1 VPNLDPKVAQLS
13 PNLYSAAYNAGLQ
26 PNQVNTV
33 NQIAGTVSLNKK
45 LMNMNNEAAQKEY
58 RQLDPAVQEQLSAMY
73 GEAPYVPKEGENLIF
88 KGAKGVANIAFGPF
102 KYAFKAAGVYNRAIN
117 TPYLVAREISQGS
130 NPFSWNVWSGA
141 WDGKSIYDNNSL
153 TALHE
158 EYGNTDTF
166 VAMKTLE
173 GLKPGEIID
182 AYGTVNSE
190 IIASVSKMLSEP
202 DQFKGML
209 NKFKGAQV
217 SVGRDIARILLNAQP
232 NDNKLYSS
240 SAWNKTSG
248 FLDFMTQI
256 VIDPLTYITGGTSKA
271 ITRAD
276 KLAEALASGE
286 KSIAEVF
293 ARPDIRNTW
302 DNVAGPLV
310 EKLANA
316 RAAGTPEGR
325 KAAIAIKD
333 EIRRVMPDLN
343 NNDMLKILTKNKVFN
358 AESAEQFFSK
368 SDSMLEL
375 LSGRVDGT
383 TFFRT
388 GIPIAKRSRTFTSAL
403 NKKMGDY
410 FNGGIEDAAN
420 LSDDFVNDIRK
431 IGLDKDPIFNAQTPL
446 LESISKELTSTKRKI
461 GRYAAR
467 FPGSGEIGLLDK
479 NVDKSL
485 STVVSLAR
493 TIYPKAH
500 AEYFG
505 EAFRASDPQDRAIL
519 IRGLYTQI
527 FHAMGLRGK
536 EGGEALIQKILQDKF
551 ADTTSFLSKADINVP
566 PQFADAIKSRGI
578 LEEQPISAVGGLLT
592 TKYDGPVHFYNSK
605 PTVGNLPWN
614 ELVEFAFNLSGKPTK
629 GSIIDAIGGA
639 TRHNFARKST
649 NAWTIA
655 TLFPRLGIRS
665 ALDEAFF
672 YSMMVPGED
681 IFKLGLG
688 RKLHKSIMAYT
699 GDEKSIP
706 PIKRAVLN
714 WLDKNPARYLSE
726 KDRLTSVKVNGEERF
741 RLETETN
748 VASNAVKILEHVLPE
763 KNKAR
768 HMEVMYQ
775 AMVHHAELA
784 NAIVNS
790 SIGKSAINAGI
801 SGGDL
806 AGQIISLSHLTNM
819 FKELGFIPTGK
830 FEAQAV
836 ADLEKIHPAA
846 VVAAHFQNFFLRF
859 TKNSR
864 NFGKDFETYINPG
877 EIFIRNGGL
886 RTKENFAAA
895 RDEILTKVGINPKT
909 LQVTDAKLLDQ
920 YLELSQQTVRDAQR
934 GWSGVDTAV
943 KRVET
948 MLLDMYEVFHG
959 NAVSFND
966 GLLNYVRET
975 ASIIQDEARVAG
987 AQSMAYGKAVRLALD
1002 SVDYGNFEKLTK
1014 GFRPEGKINTD
1025 LNFSKADSVEGRFQ
1039 KIREWADDTIGHPL
1053 DWMDAQNNHL
1063 FRQPALWATYVKF
1076 REKYSNLENKYVE
1089 ELRANNPHISLELA
1103 RELAEKKFTE
1113 TAMEHAGN
1121 YILKAVDNPQIRS
1134 NLAWTLRT
1142 TGRFYRA
1149 TEDFYRRLYRLKDVS
1164 PQVLYRLRLAHLGLQ
1179 SNGFIHPD
1187 QNGDPYL
1194 VMPADNLIFHA
1205 INGTFS
1211 VLTGNPDAVKQP
1223 MFNEFSVRLALGNP
1237 SFQQDAGQPSLSGP
1251 FVAIPILGIQK
1262 ALNLWGGDFGKK
1274 VSIELDNAVLGNVNQ
1289 NLTLTKA
1296 LVPSSLQ
1303 RVWSMLPKD
1312 EKDQQLASAT
1322 MQAIAYNAAHGLSLS
1337 PEKLAKMPEEESA
1350 KAISDYIDTL
1360 KVSANNVLFM
1370 RAFLGLLSPIAPT
1383 MQESKD
1389 VPDYLKNAGING
1401 LRPEFADILQ
1411 GIMRNSRGRIQ
1422 DPYEAALMA
1431 FTGKHPGKLVYTVAR
1446 DNKQTNVVVNKTKE
1460 MRQWML
1466 NNGDALKRYGDA
1478 AFVFG
1483 PHIGEYNADI
1493 YLWMQASGMMEQ
1505 RQLQDYYKEV
1515 AIAQDRQKYY
1525 DYRTQAEQQ
1534 LQLPLN
1540 GSQRRQ
1546 VLDELA
1552 AFQDALKLANPRLE
1566 IALNSKSFGIGKQE
1580 EMMLSLQGAIAD
1592 KNFKMTDATRA
1603 KMSTAV
1609 TLVNNALDHI
1619 RDDATMM
1626 DVMNSAEVKQQIKQ
1640 QTIDALKE
1648 LGGSVGKG
1656 GPADPAIAEATR
1668 AIFLPLLNFYAR
1680 TTLK

>member
-1 VPNLDPKVAQLS
+1 MPNLDPKVAQLS

-26 PNQVNTV
+26 PNQINTV
-33 NQIAGTVSLNKK
+33 NQIAGTVNLNKK
-45 LMNMNNEAAQKEY
+45 LMNMSTEAAQKEY
-58 RQLDPAVQEQLSAMY
+58 KLLDPGVQDQLSAMY
-73 GEAPYVPKEGENLIF
+73 GEAPYVPQSGENIIWKGI
-88 KGAKGVANIAFGPF
+88 KGAVGVATGPF
-102 KYAFKAAGVYNRAIN
+102 RIAFKAAGEYNRAIN
-117 TPYLVAREISQGS
+117 TPYLVARQIQQGS
-130 NPFSWNVWSGA
+130 SPFDAHVWSGA
-141 WDGKSIYDNNSL
+141 WDGKAIYDNKSL
-153 TALHE
+153 AALHG

-182 AYGTVNSE
+182 AYGTPNAE
-190 IIASVSKMLSEP
+190 IIGSITKMLTEP
-202 DQFKGML
+202 EQFKGML

-217 SVGRDIARILLNAQP
+217 SYGRDIARIMLNAQP

-240 SAWNKTSG
+240 SEWNKTSG
-248 FLDFMTQI
+248 TIDAVAQI
-256 VIDPLTYITGGTSKA
+256 VTDPLTWITGGTSKA

-286 KSIAEVF
+286 KTVAEVF
-293 ARPDIRNTW
+293 ARSDIRNTW
-302 DNVAGPLV
+302 DNVAGPMI
-310 EKLANA
+310 ERLANA
-316 RAAGTPEGR
+316 RKLGGEEGR
-325 KAAIAIKD
+325 KAAIIAKD
-333 EIRRVMPDLN
+333 EIRRLMPDLN
-343 NNDMLKILTKNKVFN
+343 NNDVLKLLTNNEIFN
-358 AESAEQFFSK
+358 AEKAEEFFSK
-368 SDSMLEL
+368 SEPMLEL

-388 GIPIAKRSRTFTSAL
+388 GIPIARRSREFTSRL

-420 LSDDFVNDIRK
+420 LSDDFIKDIRN
-431 IGLDKDPIFNAQTPL
+431 IGLTKDVEAVTQSPL
-446 LESISKELTSTKRKI
+446 LEKITKELTSVKRKV

-467 FPGSGEIGLLDK
+467 FPGSEEIGIFNN
-479 NVDKSL
+479 NVDKTL
-485 STVVSLAR
+485 TTVVGLAR

-505 EAFRASDPQDRAIL
+505 EAFRASDPHDRAIL
-519 IRGLYTQI
+519 LRGLYTQI
-527 FHAMGLRGK
+527 FHSMGLPGK
-536 EGGEALIQKILQDKF
+536 PGGKALMEKILQDKF
-551 ADTTSFLSKADINVP
+551 ADTTSFLSKSEINVP
-566 PQFADAIKSRGI
+566 PQFANAIKSKGI
-578 LEEQPISAVGGLLT
+578 LEEQPLSNVGGLLKT
-592 TKYDGPVHFYNSK
+592 SYDGTVHFFNAK
-605 PTVGNLPWN
+605 PAIGNLPWN
-614 ELVEFAFNLSGKPTK
+614 ELSEYAINFGKNSGVNE
-629 GSIIDAIGGA
+629 IIDAIGGT
-639 TRHNFARKST
+639 TRHAFTRKLT

-672 YSMMVPGED
+672 YAMMAPGED
-681 IFKLGLG
+681 LLKLALG
-688 RKLHKSIMAYT
+688 RKLHKGIQART
-699 GDEKSIP
+699 GNEKSIP

-714 WLDKNPARYLSE
+714 WLGKNPAKYLDD
-726 KDRLTSVKVNGEERF
+726 KDRLTSIVVNGEERF
-741 RLETETN
+741 RLDTEIN
-748 VASNAVKILEHVLPE
+748 VATKVIPYLEHILPDA
-763 KNKAR
+763 NKAAN
-768 HMEVMYQ
+768 MDYMYQ
-775 AMVHHAELA
+775 AMAYLPETT
-784 NAIVNS
+784 IGMVNS
-790 SIGKSAINAGI
+790 SIGKSAIRDGI
-801 SGGDL
+801 NGGDL
-806 AGQIISLSHLTNM
+806 AGQIVSLSHLTNM
-819 FKELGFIPTGK
+819 HKELGFIPTGSYA
-830 FEAQAV
+830 AQAI

-846 VVAAHFQNFFLRF
+846 VSAAHYQNWFLRF

-864 NFGKDFETYINPG
+864 NFGKGFETYINPG
-877 EIFIRNGGL
+877 EIFVRNNGL
-886 RTKENFAAA
+886 RTEKEFSAA
-895 RDEILTKVGINPKT
+895 RDEVLEKIGINPST
-909 LQVTDAKLLDQ
+909 LEVTDSKNLNSF
-920 YLELSQQTVRDAQR
+920 LELSQQTARDAER

-948 MLLDMYEVFHG
+948 MFLDMYEVFHG
-959 NAVSFND
+959 NAVAYND
-966 GLLNYVRET
+966 RLLNYIKET

-987 AQSMAYGKAVRLALD
+987 GQTMAYGKAIRLALD

-1014 GFRPEGKINTD
+1014 GFRPEGVINTD
-1025 LNFSKADSVEGRFQ
+1025 LNFSKADTNEGYFQ
-1039 KIREWADDTIGHPL
+1039 KMRQWADDNIGHPM

-1063 FRQPALWATYVKF
+1063 FRQPALWATYIKF
-1076 REKYSNLENKYVE
+1076 REKYARLESQYAR
-1089 ELRANNPHISLELA
+1089 ELTENHSHMSQEFA

-1113 TAMEHAGN
+1113 VAMNHAGN
-1121 YILKAVDNPQIRS
+1121 YMLKAVDNPAIRS

-1179 SNGFIHPD
+1179 SNGFVHPD

-1194 VMPADNLIFHA
+1194 VMPGDNLIYHA

-1211 VLTGNPDAVKQP
+1211 VLTGNPDAIKQP
-1223 MFNEFSVRLALGNP
+1223 MFNDFTVRLALGNP

-1251 FVAIPILGIQK
+1251 FIAVPILGVQK
-1262 ALNLWGGDFGKK
+1262 ALNLFGGDFGKK
-1274 VSIELDNAVLGNVNQ
+1274 ISIQLDNAVLGNVNQ
-1289 NLTLTKA
+1289 NLNLTKA

-1303 RVWSMLPKD
+1303 RVWAMLPKG
-1312 EKDQQLASAT
+1312 EKDQQLTSAT

-1337 PEKLAKMPEEESA
+1337 PEKLAALPEEESA
-1350 KAISDYIDTL
+1350 KATSDYIDTL
-1360 KVSANNVLFM
+1360 KVSVNNVLFM

-1389 VPDYLKNAGING
+1389 VPSYLKNVGING
-1401 LRPEFADILQ
+1401 LRPEFADVLQ
-1411 GIMRNSRGRIQ
+1411 SVMRNAKGRIS

-1446 DNKQTNVVVNKTKE
+1446 DNKQTNVVVNKTNE
-1460 MRQWML
+1460 MRQWIL
-1466 NNGDALKRYGDA
+1466 NNGNAIKRYGDA
-1478 AFVFG
+1478 SLIFA
-1483 PHIGEYNADI
+1483 PHIGDYNSEI

-1505 RQLQDYYKEV
+1505 RDIKDYYKEV

-1534 LQLPLN
+1534 LQLSLN
-1540 GSQRRQ
+1540 GSQRQQ

-1552 AFQDALKLANPRLE
+1552 FRQDSLKKANPLLE

-1580 EMMLSLQGAIAD
+1580 DMLRSLQGAVSD
-1592 KNFKMTDATRA
+1592 KDFKMTDATRD

-1619 RDDATMM
+1619 RNDANMM
-1626 DVMNSAEVKQQIKQ
+1626 DVMNSAEIKQQIKQ

-1656 GPADPAIAEATR
+1656 GPSDPFVAEATR